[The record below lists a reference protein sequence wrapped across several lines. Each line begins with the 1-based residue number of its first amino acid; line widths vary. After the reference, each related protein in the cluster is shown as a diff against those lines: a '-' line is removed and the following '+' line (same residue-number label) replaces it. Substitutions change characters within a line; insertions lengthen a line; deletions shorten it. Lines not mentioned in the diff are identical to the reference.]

1 MTMTMMVVICD
12 SCSDDCCCD
21 FSDGCDFAQKE
32 SFVAFFATAWLQSL
46 GVVVDSFAPWWSGLK
61 GNWAFSWFKILI
73 WNMHWYCL
81 GELLGRSK
89 MSECHIGAADGSWG
103 VIHHH
108 LDKLQVKST
117 NSLNLSNPLRPP
129 ASSSYW
135 HLSSFCLVIVSAAC
149 HDEVSSSYPDMWCIL
164 ILFWICSEPFKS
176 FKGRQPKWWPR
187 SFTRPL

>member
-1 MTMTMMVVICD
+1 MVVICD

-46 GVVVDSFAPWWSGLK
+46 GVVVDSFSPWWSGLK

-135 HLSSFCLVIVSAAC
+135 HLSSFCLGI
-149 HDEVSSSYPDMWCIL
+149 ESSYQQLVMMKSHHHILMWCIL
-164 ILFWICSEPFKS
+164 ILFCICSEPFKS